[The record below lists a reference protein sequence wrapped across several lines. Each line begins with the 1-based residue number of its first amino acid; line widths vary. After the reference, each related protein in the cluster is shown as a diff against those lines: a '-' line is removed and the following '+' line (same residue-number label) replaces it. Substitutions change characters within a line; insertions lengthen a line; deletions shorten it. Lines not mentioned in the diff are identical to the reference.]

1 MLDSFKNH
9 LRKEDLIILTSL
21 LNKNDFKLSYNILFI
36 LINISILNEGEKL
49 FNLDEDICCNI
60 ASFLGKNKNHEDS
73 LFYGVLLIRNICMDK
88 NVCNIFSKY
97 KITDFFGEI
106 YEKHLLNNK
115 FMEFLMT
122 IISFIISY
130 EINDESSKE
139 INLPVLLPCIKIMA
153 TQIRLSY
160 PANLFYKYI
169 YKLYQ
174 LTTFTNSD
182 LYYEI
187 INFKIHKELM
197 NIYPAISEKIEI
209 IKLKLKEI
217 TSISNE
223 QLINKEE
230 YDKYQEELDYYES
243 SLLIILKILGKL
255 MFLEDGIITQS
266 LLNAGISSFLSNALQ
281 SHDIRIIKNAG
292 FCMSNICA
300 GTCGQISYLFNDNTL
315 YELIKVS
322 KNILEAMETRQE
334 KDDYYFQLKDA
345 FREINYVFALTIA
358 NTLKEKMIPF
368 VECENYTPI
377 VILMKGLKY
386 LELEKNIEL
395 FDYIF
400 DAIKK
405 LMAFKDDFEKK
416 ILFVMEKYELKENLE
431 KIIIRGNLNIAK
443 KAEEIHDSIFG
454 II

>member
-1 MLDSFKNH
+1 
-9 LRKEDLIILTSL
+9 LTSL
-21 LNKNDFKLSYNILFI
+21 LNKNDFKLSYNTLFI
-36 LINISILNEGEKL
+36 LINISILNDGEKL
-49 FNLDEDICCNI
+49 FCLDEDICCNI
-60 ASFLGKNKNHEDS
+60 ASFLGNNRNHEDS

-88 NVCNIFSKY
+88 NVCDIFNKY
-97 KITDFFGEI
+97 KITEFLGDI

-130 EINDESSKE
+130 EINDKTNKE
-139 INLPVLLPCIKIMA
+139 INFPVILPCIKIMA

-169 YKLYQ
+169 FKLYQ
-174 LTTFTNSD
+174 LVSFRNSD

-187 INFKIHKELM
+187 IKYNIHKELM
-197 NIYPAISEKIEI
+197 NIYPSITEKIEI

-217 TSISNE
+217 LSISKE
-223 QLINKEE
+223 QQINKEE
-230 YDKYQEELDYYES
+230 YDKYQEELDFYES

-255 MFLEDGIITQS
+255 MSLEDGIITQT
-266 LLNAGISSFLSNALQ
+266 LLSAGISSFLTKALQ
-281 SHDIRIIKNAG
+281 SHDIRIIKNVC
-292 FCMSNICA
+292 FCISNICA

-322 KNILEAMETRQE
+322 KNILEAMEMRQE
-334 KDDYYFQLKDA
+334 KDDYYSQLKDA
-345 FREINYVFALTIA
+345 FREINYVFALTIV

-386 LELEKNIEL
+386 LELKNNIEL
-395 FDYIF
+395 IEYIF
-400 DAIKK
+400 SAIKK
-405 LMAFKDDFEKK
+405 IMAFKDDFEKK

-431 KIIIRGNLNIAK
+431 KIIIKEDLNIAQ
-443 KAEEIHDSIFG
+443 KAGEIHDSIFG